1 MNEML
6 QRMVAQ
12 MGGANSQPGNS
23 GNAGMGNTGMGN
35 TGMTGAAVGTPKLG
49 EVLEI
54 QNQAHLSKT
63 IKDCRGVVVDFWAPW
78 CGPCMNFKP
87 TFESFA
93 RQNKNPN
100 IVYCSVNTDERR
112 DVGQANNIRS
122 LPTFKFYLNG
132 AEMQTIVGANR
143 P

>member
-1 MNEML
+1 MGGQGDMNEML

-54 QNQAHLSKT
+54 
-63 IKDCRGVVVDFWAPW
+63 
-78 CGPCMNFKP
+78 
-87 TFESFA
+87 
-93 RQNKNPN
+93 
-100 IVYCSVNTDERR
+100 
-112 DVGQANNIRS
+112 
-122 LPTFKFYLNG
+122 
-132 AEMQTIVGANR
+132 
-143 P
+143 